1 LIQRTYARDDA
12 REDAVAPRAFMR
24 IAASVLVVSGAFCIL
39 FAVRAAASPNEA
51 LSASG
56 AAVVRQVQVL
66 DVERTGV
73 TSPAGL
79 AFSAAGDAFY
89 VVEAN
94 PGKASTDVVVLEPFE
109 LRPFTDRVGAARIA
123 AAVKDPVNV
132 TFDARHS
139 RLLLLD
145 NADRLLEVR
154 ASADGTLDP
163 RTLVR
168 HDGLHLDIR
177 DPQGMAVDPTS
188 GVVFVLDAGAS
199 RILRIE
205 PGADGSFDAVTVSTV
220 DPRSVGT
227 SGARGLA
234 FDASTGHLHLRHGQ
248 ALHELTSAGEV
259 VATRDLS
266 GIGLASSEGMVFAPS
281 GDQTDPAG
289 ETSVYMADSG
299 GDRTSG
305 RIVELSLAPLAVTTT
320 SFTSSLVSTVD
331 LGALAP
337 PSSDPSGITYLTAS
351 DSLMVSDGE
360 IEETVNGIEHF
371 EGANVWELT
380 RSGAVLR
387 TANVSSVP
395 PTSVPMTNEP
405 AGVAFNPSNGHY
417 YFSADDGKKIFDLNP
432 GPDGLVGTA
441 GDTWT
446 SFSTIAE
453 GNDNGDPEGITYN
466 TFNGRLYVAD
476 GVNREIYEYE
486 TSGTLVGHFDVL
498 GFGVN
503 DPESVEFNPVS
514 GTLFVL
520 SQDSLVVETTTT
532 GTLLASID
540 VSAAGGLKHAGLAY
554 APATTGPPGARS
566 FYVVD
571 RGIDNNVDPD
581 AVDGKLFELTAPDP
595 IPPENTPPVASAGPD
610 QEVALPSSASLD
622 GDVDDDGDPDPP
634 GAVTTTWSQ
643 VGGPSTVTFGNAAA
657 VDTIA
662 SATVPGTYVVRLSA
676 HDGEFTSFDDVNL
689 TFTGSGGVQSIDVR
703 VNANADDA
711 EEVAVTGL
719 VQRGDGDLDLM
730 TDNSDTKLVVG
741 TRFGSVAIPPGAS
754 ITNAHV
760 QFQADESHSVATTLT
775 IRAQAADNPPAFTT
789 ANFDLSSRSTTTA
802 SATWSPDP
810 WVAGASGLA
819 QRSTDLAGVVQE
831 IVNRP
836 GWASG
841 NALVLLVR
849 GSGRRVAVSY
859 NQIASAAPLLHIEWS
874 TGTGNS
880 PPMITSNGGGAT
892 ASVSPAENQTFV
904 TDVEATDPDLDTLTY
919 SISGGADATAFT
931 IDPATGVLVFAIAPD
946 SEVPTDAGGNN
957 VYDVVVSVSDDD
969 GALDAQAI
977 SATVHNVNEF
987 SPVIT
992 SDGGGP
998 GAALTRPDGQ
1008 TQVTDVNATD
1018 GDNQPLTYS
1027 ISGGDDQSAFTIDP
1041 VAGLLAFVSA
1051 PDFDA
1056 PTDVGSDNVY
1066 EVLVSASD
1074 DSLSDVQAIAVTV
1087 TENAGSPLYFSLVDV
1102 ATVGGVTAENEDVLY
1117 FDGTSFGLAFDG
1129 SDVGLAN
1136 FRIDAFSW
1144 LSTTSLLLSFDASDT
1159 VPGVPGTVDDS
1170 DLVRFTATSLGTD
1183 TAGAF
1188 SLYFDGSDVGLTVA
1202 GEDVDAVEFLP
1213 NGHLLLSTINTVAV
1227 TGVAGEDEDLL
1238 EFTPTSIGPSTSG
1251 TFSLYF
1257 DGSDMELTAAGE
1269 DIDAA
1274 AVDALGRIYLSTF
1287 NGFSVP
1293 GISGQDDD
1301 VFVFT
1306 PATLGTTT
1314 AGTFSPTPYFDGSA
1328 FGLAA
1333 NDVFAIDLP

>member
-1 LIQRTYARDDA
+1 
-12 REDAVAPRAFMR
+12 MR
-24 IAASVLVVSGAFCIL
+24 IAASVLVVSGAFGVL
-39 FAVRAAASPNEA
+39 FAVRAAAAPDEVR
-51 LSASG
+51 SASG
-56 AAVVRQVQVL
+56 AAVVRQAQVL
-66 DVERTGV
+66 DVERMGV

-79 AFSAAGDAFY
+79 AFSSAGDSFY

-94 PGKASTDVVVLEPFE
+94 PGKASTEIVALEPFE
-109 LRPFTDRVGAARIA
+109 LSPSADRVGAARIA
-123 AAVKDPVNV
+123 AAVEDPVNV
-132 TFDARHS
+132 AFDTRHS
-139 RLLLLD
+139 RLLLVD
-145 NADRLLEVR
+145 KADRLLEVR
-154 ASADGTLDP
+154 ANTDGTLNP
-163 RTLVR
+163 RSLVR
-168 HDGLHLDIR
+168 HDALRLDLR
-177 DPQGMAVDPTS
+177 DPQGMAVDPAS
-188 GVVFVLDAGAS
+188 GVVFVLDADTS
-199 RILRIE
+199 RILRVE
-205 PGADGSFDAVTVSTV
+205 PRADGSLDAATVSTV
-220 DPRSVGT
+220 DLRSLRT

-234 FDASTGHLHLRHGQ
+234 FDASTGHLHLRRGQ
-248 ALHELTSAGEV
+248 ALHELTTAGEV

-266 GIGLASSEGMVFAPS
+266 GVGLVSPEGMVIAPS
-281 GDQTDPAG
+281 SDQTDAAD

-299 GDRTSG
+299 G
-305 RIVELSLAPLAVTTT
+305 RIVELSLAPLSMTTT
-320 SFTSSLVSTVD
+320 SFTSSLVNTVD

-337 PSSDPSGITYLTAS
+337 PSSDPSGITYLPAS

-380 RSGAVLR
+380 RSGAVIR

-395 PTSVPMTNEP
+395 PTVVPMTNEP
-405 AGVAFNPSNGHY
+405 AGVAFNPGNGHY
-417 YFSADDGKKIFDLNP
+417 YFSADDNKVIFDLNP
-432 GPDGLVGTA
+432 GPDGLVGTV

-446 SFSTIAE
+446 SFSTIAD
-453 GNDNGDPEGITYN
+453 GNDNVDPEGVTYN

-486 TSGTLVGHFDVL
+486 TNGTLVGHFDVL

-520 SQDSLVVETTTT
+520 SQDSLIVETTTS
-532 GTLLASID
+532 GTLLASLDI
-540 VSAAGGLKHAGLAY
+540 SAAGGLKHAGLAY
-554 APATTGPPGARS
+554 APATIGPPGARS

-595 IPPENTPPVASAGPD
+595 IPPENTPPVVNAGPD
-610 QEVALPSSASLD
+610 QEVTLPSSASLD
-622 GDVDDDGDPDPP
+622 GDVVDDGEPDPP
-634 GAVTTTWSQ
+634 GAVTTAWSQ
-643 VGGPSTVTFGNAAA
+643 VSGPSTLTFGTANAI
-657 VDTIA
+657 DTTA

-676 HDGEFTSFDDVNL
+676 YDGEFTLSDDINL
-689 TFTGSGGVQSIDVR
+689 VFTGSGGVQTLDVR

-711 EEVAVTGL
+711 EEVAGSGV
-719 VQRGDGDLDLM
+719 VQRGDADLDLM
-730 TDNSDTKLVVG
+730 TDNADTKLVVG
-741 TRFGSVAIPPGAS
+741 TRFNGVAIPPGAS
-754 ITNAHV
+754 ITNAYL

-775 IRAQAADNPPAFTT
+775 IRAQVADNPPAFTT
-789 ANFDLSSRSTTTA
+789 ANFDLSSRPTTTA

-810 WVAGASGLA
+810 WVTGAAGLA
-819 QRSTDLAGVVQE
+819 QRSTTLTGVVQE

-836 GWASG
+836 GWTSG

-849 GSGRRVAVSY
+849 GNGRRVAVSH
-859 NQIASAAPLLHIEWS
+859 NQIPAAAPLLHIEWS
-874 TGTGNS
+874 AGSGNS
-880 PPMITSNGGGAT
+880 APVITSNGGGAT
-892 ASVSPAENQTFV
+892 ASVSPVESQTFV
-904 TDVEATDPDLDTLTY
+904 TDVEATDSDLDTLTY
-919 SISGGADATAFT
+919 AISGGADATAFT
-931 IDPATGVLVFAIAPD
+931 IDPVTGVLAFVVPPD
-946 SEVPTDAGGNN
+946 FEAPTDAGGNN
-957 VYDVVVSVSDDD
+957 VYDVVVSASDDD
-969 GALDAQAI
+969 GALDSQAI

-998 GAALTRPDGQ
+998 SAALSRPDGQ

-1018 GDNQPLTYS
+1018 GDNQPLTYT
-1027 ISGGDDQSAFTIDP
+1027 ISGGDDESGFTIDP
-1041 VAGLLAFVSA
+1041 VTGVLAFVVA

-1056 PTDVGSDNVY
+1056 PTDVGGNNVY
-1066 EVLVSASD
+1066 EVVVSASD
-1074 DSLSDVQAIAVTV
+1074 DSLSDAQAMSVTV
-1087 TENAGSPLYFSLVDV
+1087 SQNAGSPLYFSLVDV
-1102 ATVGGVTAENEDVLY
+1102 ATVGGVTAENEDIFY
-1117 FDGTSFGLAFDG
+1117 FDGTSVSLAFDG

-1144 LSTTSLLLSFDASDT
+1144 LSTTSLLLSFDASGA
-1159 VPGVPGTVDDS
+1159 VPGVPGKVDDS
-1170 DLVRFTATSLGTD
+1170 DIVRFTSTSLGTD
-1183 TAGAF
+1183 TAGTF

-1202 GEDVDAVEFLP
+1202 GEDVDAAELLP
-1213 NGHLLLSTINTVAV
+1213 NGHLLLSTTNTVAV

-1257 DGSDMELTAAGE
+1257 DGSDVELTAAGE
-1269 DIDAA
+1269 DVDAA

-1306 PATLGTTT
+1306 PSTLGTTT
-1314 AGTFSPTPYFDGSA
+1314 AGTFSPMPYFDGSA